1 MKHYIYP
8 AVFIKDKENENF
20 QVLFPDL
27 ELTTDGET
35 VEEAFLYARECL
47 KAYFNY
53 VEKYDFDFNFPSAF
67 EIVKKS
73 SDKDD
78 YVLLIETST
87 DTKKEK
93 KAKK

>member
-8 AVFIKDKENENF
+8 AVFIKDEENDNF

-47 KAYFNY
+47 KTYFNY
-53 VEKYDFDFNFPSAF
+53 VEKYDFDFNFPSDF
-67 EIVKKS
+67 EMVKKS
-73 SDKDD
+73 SNKED
-78 YVLLIETST
+78 YVLLIETT
-87 DTKKEK
+87 TTAKPEK
-93 KAKK
+93 TERE